1 MQHWALFIQSS
12 LKRYQTVKRDRSR
25 NGYVWIWSQNCSC
38 WEVRF
43 TAHQKKKN
51 SRCLSPT
58 LTKNRTEYA
67 GRKKQT
73 HWDSYSAVLNM
84 RLLKGSYFCANQT
97 GHVGRSGRSYFCWYL
112 KPTVHFTASFPC
124 SSLCLF
130 AQWLFSPYS
139 VLVTVCFL
147 ISSPTH

>member
-1 MQHWALFIQSS
+1 MQRWALFIQSS

-25 NGYVWIWSQNCSC
+25 NGYAWNLVPELQLPRGKVHSTRK
-38 WEVRF
+38 EKKF
-43 TAHQKKKN
+43 TMLIAYTH
-51 SRCLSPT
+51 
-58 LTKNRTEYA
+58 KNRTECV

-73 HWDSYSAVLNM
+73 HWDRYSAVLNM
-84 RLLKGSYFCANQT
+84 QLLKGSYFCANHT

-124 SSLCLF
+124 SSLCPF
-130 AQWLFSPYS
+130 AQCS
-139 VLVTVCFL
+139 VLVTVCCL